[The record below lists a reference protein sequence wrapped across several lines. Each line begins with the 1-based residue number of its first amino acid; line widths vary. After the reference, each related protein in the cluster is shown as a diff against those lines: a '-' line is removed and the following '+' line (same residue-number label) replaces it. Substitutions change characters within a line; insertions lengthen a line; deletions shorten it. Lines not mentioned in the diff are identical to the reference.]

1 LNATTLPSYDGNIA
15 DVIVTGGSYDPLHSR
30 VCFTSDTAGVYSL
43 IVTAVDECGEED
55 SDTMAVTIEFNTAPF
70 IIYDW
75 ADSVITTCQPNICVP
90 IAFGDAEDNLVEVL
104 TDVGYYDDATGEI
117 CFTAESSGLYCV
129 EVIAIDVCGLADTLD
144 ACVTVDIGEF
154 VQINCPQDTLP
165 AEPICGPTEV
175 CVPLEIIGNNF
186 TVTSS
191 IGAYGEG
198 ELCFPADTAGI
209 YEITVIG
216 IAECNRD
223 TCMVYVEVTIPD
235 EAVITCP
242 ADTALLT
249 CGPDTI
255 CLDYTVSAS
264 VEMISVTEPAYLSEN
279 QVCVPI
285 LEAGSLEITMIA
297 TSICNS
303 DSCSFTVIAD
313 FNSPP
318 EIVSGPDTSLT
329 VCEPYEVC
337 IPIIYS
343 DVDDNI
349 IEVSSSHGQIVED
362 EVCFTPAD
370 FGIHTVVVSV
380 RDACGETAYDTTIVT
395 ILPGGSPL
403 IVCPPTTVYD
413 TLCTADSIC
422 ITMPISP
429 GDAIVTVLPNG
440 SYDPATGE
448 LCVYIDETGLY
459 NIMVTA
465 EAQCGVD
472 TCEFD
477 LDVQVPQ
484 PPVITCPGIIDTL
497 LCLTD
502 PVELCYPVTVTG
514 TDPVIT
520 VEPEGSYADGEVC
533 MTIDQPGA
541 YDITLIATGRCDAD
555 TCVTTINVT
564 GDQAPQLFLPQET
577 PVFERCYDD
586 TTLVCIDGIYA
597 TDLEDGVTLTQTCG
611 PGEFELIT
619 DDSGRVCFLPDAFGL
634 YEFCFEVDDGCSIT
648 VGSFFVDI
656 QELEDCDVCIRV
668 SIDGGD
674 CTPVGLLQIAELNIE
689 TREWLGGFDILLAYD
704 ASVMAFT
711 YASIEGTAV
720 DGWEYFEYR
729 MGAADC
735 GASCPS
741 GLVRLVGIADINNGP
756 NHPPHETLFPNGV
769 LVKMQFQV
777 ANDQNLGDQFLPINF
792 VWYSCADNAFSDT
805 SGYDLFVD
813 VRILNF
819 ENSMIWDENDDVNYP
834 ESSRPFGMGTRD
846 DCFGGGKI
854 DPIRCVEF
862 INGGICVIHADS
874 IDDRGDINLNGVPYE
889 IADAVVFSNYFIK
902 GLSVFVVS
910 IAGQIAATDVNADG
924 VTLSVAD
931 LVLLIRVII
940 GDADPIP
947 KLSPYP
953 EELLVTTEYS
963 DGHLSV
969 STDAVGEIGAA
980 LFVFD
985 VNDATTVDI
994 PQLATAAE
1002 DMDLM
1007 YAVVDGELRILIWNL
1022 GTDLV
1027 EAGEHRLF
1035 EIPYSGDAAP
1045 ILKRKEIV
1053 DYQGRPYRCVNKG
1066 GELPTEFSLSQNYPN
1081 PFNPAT
1087 SISFSTPQP
1096 AGWTLHIYNVT
1107 GKLVRSF
1114 SGHAPAGHQ
1123 TITWDGLDSR
1133 GGTAASG
1140 VYFYRLDAG
1149 SFTDT
1154 KKMVLLK

>member
-1 LNATTLPSYDGNIA
+1 
-15 DVIVTGGSYDPLHSR
+15 
-30 VCFTSDTAGVYSL
+30 
-43 IVTAVDECGEED
+43 
-55 SDTMAVTIEFNTAPF
+55 
-70 IIYDW
+70 
-75 ADSVITTCQPNICVP
+75 ICVP

-216 IAECNRD
+216 SAECNDD

-235 EAVITCP
+235 EAVITCH

-255 CLDYTVSAS
+255 CLDYTVSES

-318 EIVSGPDTSLT
+318 EIVTGPDTSLT

-337 IPIIYS
+337 IPVTYS

-459 NIMVTA
+459 NITVTA

-484 PPVITCPGIIDTL
+484 PPVITCPGVIDTL

-834 ESSRPFGMGTRD
+834 ESSRPFGLGTRD
-846 DCFGGGKI
+846 DCFGGGKV

-862 INGGICVIHADS
+862 INGGICVTHPDS
-874 IDDRGDINLNGVPYE
+874 
-889 IADAVVFSNYFIK
+889 
-902 GLSVFVVS
+902 
-910 IAGQIAATDVNADG
+910 
-924 VTLSVAD
+924 
-931 LVLLIRVII
+931 
-940 GDADPIP
+940 
-947 KLSPYP
+947 
-953 EELLVTTEYS
+953 
-963 DGHLSV
+963 
-969 STDAVGEIGAA
+969 
-980 LFVFD
+980 
-985 VNDATTVDI
+985 
-994 PQLATAAE
+994 
-1002 DMDLM
+1002 
-1007 YAVVDGELRILIWNL
+1007 
-1022 GTDLV
+1022 
-1027 EAGEHRLF
+1027 
-1035 EIPYSGDAAP
+1035 
-1045 ILKRKEIV
+1045 
-1053 DYQGRPYRCVNKG
+1053 
-1066 GELPTEFSLSQNYPN
+1066 
-1081 PFNPAT
+1081 
-1087 SISFSTPQP
+1087 
-1096 AGWTLHIYNVT
+1096 
-1107 GKLVRSF
+1107 
-1114 SGHAPAGHQ
+1114 
-1123 TITWDGLDSR
+1123 LD
-1133 GGTAASG
+1133 
-1140 VYFYRLDAG
+1140 
-1149 SFTDT
+1149 
-1154 KKMVLLK
+1154 